1 MLVGGAVGVCG
12 SGTFARVI
20 GRRVLVGG
28 TVVAVGWST
37 LAACTTG
44 SEGAS
49 VTDTGPARELAP
61 SQVTAVTAAPPDTPP
76 PCDADELTLWTAQVM
91 VVGEF
96 ADAVVRV
103 RNDGASWC
111 EVDVAGSPSV
121 DPAMEPDV
129 WLDPGEWADL
139 VVGPPDGDCAAPAA
153 VTLAQLDVNGEQVVV
168 PTAAVVPCGWR
179 LTAFYPNEVADLP
192 CDEVVATAVERAIVV
207 RNDGAEPCRLG
218 ALETADGDGV
228 TIVPAAPDVE
238 VPVLA
243 AGDLVAFEL
252 DRVGAPGVAR
262 PVVLGF
268 ESGANVEVVLDADAV
283 ALGAGPPQPWLG
295 GPLGP
300 DAGDPVAL
308 LAALDP
314 F

>member
-1 MLVGGAVGVCG
+1 MLVAGAVMVG
-12 SGTFARVI
+12 S
-20 GRRVLVGG
+20 
-28 TVVAVGWST
+28 ST
-37 LAACTTG
+37 LAACATDSG
-44 SEGAS
+44 DAS
-49 VTDTGPARELAP
+49 VNDTGPARELAP
-61 SQVTAVTAAPPDTPP
+61 SQLTAVTATPPDTPP
-76 PCDADELTLWTAQVM
+76 PCDADDVTLWTAQVV

-103 RNDGASWC
+103 RNDGAAWC

-129 WLDPGEWADL
+129 WLDPGAWADL
-139 VVGPPDGDCAAPAA
+139 VVGPPDGDCASPATISLAP
-153 VTLAQLDVNGEQVVV
+153 LDVNGEQVVV
-168 PTAAVVPCGWR
+168 PTAAIVPCGWR

-228 TIVPAAPDVE
+228 TVVPAVPDVE

-252 DRVGAPGVAR
+252 VQQGAAGAAR
-262 PVVLGF
+262 PIVLGF
-268 ESGANVEVVLDADAV
+268 DSGASVEVVLDADAV
-283 ALGAGPPQPWLG
+283 TLGAGPPQPWLG

-300 DAGDPVAL
+300 DADDPAAL